1 MKSKVLATIFLS
13 TMFFIAACD
22 DQGDP
27 IIAPSTPAVVDSVSF
42 ATDITPIFNSKGCAG
57 CHGGSGGLFVLPY
70 ASLLSGTSSNGPV
83 IIVGDGEGSKLVKK
97 LRGTAGFG
105 DRMPQGSAALSEADI
120 QKFVQWI
127 NQGAKNN

>member
-27 IIAPSTPAVVDSVSF
+27 IIAPGTPAVVDSVSF
-42 ATDITPIFNSKGCAG
+42 ANDITPIFNSKGCAG
-57 CHGGSGGLFVLPY
+57 CHGGSGGLTVLPY
-70 ASLLSGTSSNGPV
+70 TSLLSGGSHGAV
-83 IIVGDGEGSKLVKK
+83 ITVGNGEGSILVKK

>member
-42 ATDITPIFNSKGCAG
+42 AKDITPIFNSKGCAG
-57 CHGGSGGLFVLPY
+57 CHGGSGGLTVLPY
-70 ASLLSGTSSNGPV
+70 TSLLSGGSNGKV
-83 IIVGDGEGSKLVKK
+83 ITVGNGEGSILVKK